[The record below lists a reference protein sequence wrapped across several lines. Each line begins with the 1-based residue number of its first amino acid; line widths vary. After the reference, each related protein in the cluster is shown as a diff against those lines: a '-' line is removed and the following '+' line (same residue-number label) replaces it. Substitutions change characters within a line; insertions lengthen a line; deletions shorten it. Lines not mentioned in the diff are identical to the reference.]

1 MKKILG
7 GILIILVIGLFAWRV
22 YDVNANSFSYENKT
36 HAEQEKFQLGSAT
49 ISARKAFVVSDADL
63 KKYVTND
70 YFKQENKTLLLV
82 QLESTVKDIRI
93 SDFQLGYKEFVTLS
107 DTSAS
112 SYVFEDGVYKHL
124 VGFNIPKELLATKKT
139 FTLVTPSKYWKNGA
153 RDVVNIS
160 L

>member
-1 MKKILG
+1 MKKLLG

-36 HAEQEKFQLGSAT
+36 HPEQGKFQLGSAT
-49 ISARKAFVVSDADL
+49 ISSEKAFVVSDADL
-63 KKYVTND
+63 NKYVTKD

-82 QLESTVKDIRI
+82 ELESTEKDIRI
-93 SDFQLGYKEFVTLS
+93 SDFQLGYKDFETLS

-112 SYVFEDGVYKHL
+112 SYELEDGVYKMVL
-124 VGFNIPKELLATKKT
+124 GFNIPKELLATKKT